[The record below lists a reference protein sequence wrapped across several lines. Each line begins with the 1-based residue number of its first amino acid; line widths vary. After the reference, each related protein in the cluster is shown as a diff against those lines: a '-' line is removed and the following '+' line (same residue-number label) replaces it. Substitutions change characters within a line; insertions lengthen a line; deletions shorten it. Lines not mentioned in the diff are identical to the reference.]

1 VAVDPMDLLPEEDD
15 TSDGGSG
22 VQDAAEARKSRINNW
37 VALLVAVLATFMG
50 ICSVKAGN
58 IAQEMDKQQAL
69 TLDNWAWY
77 QAKKVRL
84 LMATGLSDQFEV
96 QLLSASPETR
106 PVIEAKKAKYDTE
119 IEKQN
124 TELEE
129 TKAKAEQAQ
138 SDFDALNARDDQFD
152 LSEAFLAI
160 AIAMFALTSLTQ
172 KRWLFGLGT
181 VPMALGILM
190 GLAGLFNWPVHL
202 DFLAKLLG
210 V

>member
-1 VAVDPMDLLPEEDD
+1 MDLLPEDDD

-22 VQDAAEARKSRINNW
+22 ARDADEARKSRINNW

-84 LMATGLSDQFEV
+84 LMATAVSDQFEI
-96 QLLSASPETR
+96 QLLSAGPDTK
-106 PVIEAKKAKYDTE
+106 PAIEAKKAKYDGE
-119 IEKQN
+119 VDKQN
-124 TELEE
+124 IELEE

-138 SDFDALNARDDQFD
+138 SDFDALSARDDQFD

-160 AIAMFALTSLTQ
+160 AIALFALTALTQ
-172 KRWLFGLGT
+172 KRWLFALGT
-181 VPMALGILM
+181 VPMGLGILM
-190 GLAGLFNWPVHL
+190 GLAGLFNWPIHL